1 MLDLEDLP
9 EEVRNESVAGAASST
24 TMEEAERLAV
34 IQALGETK
42 NKALAARKLG
52 ISRARLYRLMEK
64 HGLGDAASDE
74 EKSKEAAGE

>member
-9 EEVRNESVAGAASST
+9 DEVKNQSVANAASST
-24 TMEEAERLAV
+24 TMEEAEKMAV

-64 HGLGDAASDE
+64 HGLGDDASDV
-74 EKSKEAAGE
+74 EKFKEVAGN